1 MRAYFPKPQPFR
13 GEEAIQRVPPRS
25 GVRPVTPTVASAG
38 PAPGATGVSVSS
50 PELKAEAGSRHAPSG
65 HHFSRIPVH
74 PTASLEIQ
82 PKLATTA
89 PRDRYE
95 QEADRISA
103 QVLRS
108 GDASRVRTCAC
119 GGTCEKCR
127 DGGPNSES
135 KPLQT
140 QRLRSESEG
149 AMTAPSV
156 VGEVLSEPG
165 QPLNPEARELLE
177 PRFGHDFSKL
187 RVHAGSQAAEAA
199 GSIGAL
205 AYTSGRHIV
214 FGRGQYAPGTPAGQR
229 LLAHELTH
237 VLQQTQPGASAPSPE
252 PGPDSAASSSVQ
264 VGETIQRQ
272 PAPVAERKKIKKI
285 ILDKQSGV
293 EILELDPEGT
303 ETLSVMEHCNPQAGT
318 YTAHVKTSADRP
330 EQLDWVTDQNVGC
343 AEKKG
348 FIARTTEPRT
358 IGTLQGVTTLEFEV
372 RDAPVGPVTGEST
385 TGGGGGDAGQE
396 APSTA
401 PGRSVR
407 EIWRDIS
414 ELPQYIQEA
423 LIDPKAG
430 RMATAE
436 VYESLLRIGRKLLD
450 AGVTA
455 DELFEFKQTWGRS
468 GSYEYAEFEANID
481 RYLVERA
488 NRFAAREQNI
498 TSREK
503 FRAGLFGREALY
515 KRYVDLKAK
524 LKKTGALL
532 AVAGTTVETAGVS
545 PDLIKE
551 RDELQADLIQAG
563 FPGGIPEFEQLIQN
577 FEASFERETLALA
590 FDLIRKYDY
599 LLSREYAQF
608 EGGRIGETSKAA
620 KLLTSLG
627 KVRDPAQELYDL
639 ADKER
644 SLAKSA
650 SASHRGVKG
659 ETWEGDHVK
668 AAALRRQADQ
678 HQAEADQLV
687 AKAGADLPVIEWPD
701 FPREK
706 LVGRTTV
713 EDVRY
718 EVAWYLATHQA
729 AVLRA
734 RKLLQEKRTH
744 IYELDNLLALS
755 YSLQDIEQGSL
766 YDLIIQN
773 RKSQIAADKS
783 AREILMAVI
792 AIALAIV
799 SFGGGT
805 VGLIAAGAA
814 FGISAAQAVT
824 ALEEYD
830 IKTTLYMAQLLKD
843 EPSVAWAILAVV
855 GAGLDAGAVVQA
867 MKAVVPAAKAFN
879 ATSDLAALEKGL
891 AGVEEQVS
899 ARVMRA
905 AEQSRVAEQQL
916 KAATQDLKSMFT
928 SPGAKMRG
936 VGIPGGEFLGNLVAI
951 SYYYLKSRVLRSFD
965 RFIRQLESEGLIVWA
980 KLSQEDQQALRQAF
994 DQALELSNARQLPFG
1009 KGIYD
1014 KLSRRAQA
1022 AFPPDAADRLAAQG
1036 KALGKTDQEII
1047 DTLESEAQRSK
1058 LLEGAGEE
1066 KLVDP
1071 SEVSDVR
1078 RTQHIRTTEYDPTVG
1093 DSQRLGENL
1102 RAAERPK
1109 PNAGQPGENY
1119 QAHHIIPSNEGP
1131 QALRDLLRT
1140 RGLDINGEF
1149 NGIWLPTGKGAP
1161 NVSSA
1166 IRHDFLTGSQE
1177 YFDRISAILLKN
1189 PPLTRDQV
1197 IDKLR
1202 AIARYLDDGKLPPP
1216 TL

>member
-1 MRAYFPKPQPFR
+1 MRAYFPKPPPSR
-13 GEEAIQRVPPRS
+13 GEDTIQRVSPRS
-25 GVRPVTPTVASAG
+25 GVRPVVPTVASGG
-38 PAPGATGVSVSS
+38 PAPGLTEARISS
-50 PELKAEAGSRHAPSG
+50 PQIEAEAGSGQAQSG

-74 PTASLEIQ
+74 PAPSLQIQ

-103 QVLRS
+103 QVLPS
-108 GDASRVRTCAC
+108 GEWSRGPTCAC

-127 DGGPNSES
+127 DAGPNSEPA
-135 KPLQT
+135 PLQT
-140 QRLRSESEG
+140 QRLGSESAG
-149 AMTAPSV
+149 AMVAPPV

-165 QPLNPEARELLE
+165 QPLDPGARELLE

-187 RVHAGSQAAEAA
+187 RVHAGPQAAEAA

-214 FGRGQYAPGTPAGQR
+214 FGRGQYAPSTPAGQR

-237 VLQQTQPGASAPSPE
+237 VLQQTQPGPASAAPSP
-252 PGPDSAASSSVQ
+252 VQ
-264 VGETIQRQ
+264 VGEAVQRQ
-272 PAPVAERKKIKKI
+272 PAPEPLAERKKIKKI
-285 ILDKQSGV
+285 ILDKQRGV

-303 ETLSVMEHCNPQAGT
+303 EVLSVMDHCNPRAGT

-343 AEKKG
+343 VESKG
-348 FIARTTEPRT
+348 FIARTTESRK

-372 RDAPVGPVTGEST
+372 RDEPVGPVTGEST
-385 TGGGGGDAGQE
+385 TGGGGGDSGQE
-396 APSTA
+396 AQSTA
-401 PGRSVR
+401 PGRSVG
-407 EIWRDIS
+407 EIWREIS
-414 ELPQYIQEA
+414 ALPQYLQEA

-436 VYESLLRIGRKLLD
+436 DYENLLRIARKLLD

-455 DELFEFKQTWGRS
+455 DELFEFKQSWTRTGT
-468 GSYEYAEFEANID
+468 YVDLEATVD
-481 RYLVERA
+481 RFLTERA

-503 FRAGLFGREALY
+503 FRTGLFGREALY

-532 AVAGTTVETAGVS
+532 AVAGTTVEAAGVS

-563 FPGGIPEFEQLIQN
+563 FPGGIPEFEQLIRN
-577 FEASFERETLALA
+577 FEASFERETLAIA

-608 EGGRIGETSKAA
+608 EGGRTHETSKAA
-620 KLLTSLG
+620 QLLTSLG
-627 KVRDPAQELYDL
+627 KVRGPAQELYELAEKERDL
-639 ADKER
+639 AD
-644 SLAKSA
+644 AAGA
-650 SASHRGVKG
+650 SRRGVKG

-678 HQAEADQLV
+678 HEAEAEKLV
-687 AKAGADLPVIEWPD
+687 AEAGANLPVIEWPD

-773 RKSQIAADKS
+773 RKSQIEADKS

-879 ATSDLAALEKGL
+879 ATTDLAALEKAL
-891 AGVEEQVS
+891 VGVDEQVS

-905 AEQSRVAEQQL
+905 AEQARVAEQQL
-916 KAATQDLKSMFT
+916 KAAAQDLKTMFT

-965 RFIRQLESEGLIVWA
+965 RFIRQLESEGLIVWS
-980 KLSQEDQQALRQAF
+980 KLSQDDQRALRQAF
-994 DQALELSNARQLPFG
+994 DQALELNNARQLPYG
-1009 KGIYD
+1009 KAIYD

-1071 SEVSDVR
+1071 SEVNDVR

-1102 RAAERPK
+1102 RSAERPK
-1109 PNAGQPGENY
+1109 PNTGHPEENY

-1177 YFDRISAILLKN
+1177 YFNRLSAILLKN